1 MNARLGV
8 FVVTAVAVLTAGGC
22 ASVGPQDPYPQW
34 ESFREQLLREQA
46 EGKLAPSEVQAQLRD
61 EYRRRFGLDPEAA
74 GFYAFSISLLQSAER
89 GAFPLHE
96 AEVMIRAKEAQMVA
110 TRAAI
115 VRGPRP
121 EVNDASD

>member
-1 MNARLGV
+1 
-8 FVVTAVAVLTAGGC
+8 
-22 ASVGPQDPYPQW
+22 
-34 ESFREQLLREQA
+34 LREQA

-74 GFYAFSISLLQSAER
+74 GFYAFSISLLQSAEH
-89 GAFPLHE
+89 GAFPLDE

-115 VRGPRP
+115 LRGPRP

>member
-8 FVVTAVAVLTAGGC
+8 LLFAAVAVLAAGGC
-22 ASVGPQDPYPQW
+22 ASVVTQDPYPEW
-34 ESFREQLLREQA
+34 ESFREHLLRDQA
-46 EGKLAPSEVQAQLRD
+46 EAKLKPSEVQEQLRD
-61 EYRRRFGLDPEAA
+61 EYRRQFGLDPEAA

-89 GAFPLHE
+89 GAFPLGE

-115 VRGPRP
+115 MRGRRP